1 MVLFLYIMSHMN
13 KSVSQCYLYIR
24 HTVKHWAIKY
34 MPIICVSTMLAH
46 IILSQHPSYS
56 TIQPWF
62 AITLTVL
69 FFQLPSFSASHAYR
83 LPYDGFF
90 YFNTAFVS
98 GLDTMAC
105 MMIIPWQA
113 SSQAKHHRWTTFFAW
128 QKAIITNFVAT
139 LLTEQECIT
148 LYEIQNLDP
157 LNEIQNPKSGC
168 DVFSLSDLAS
178 FRQPWQ
184 FKPFLR
190 DLFSTCIELWPMYQV
205 YLLQLNISS
214 AIQDWKQLPLGASL
228 PLQSHGLLNG
238 SQATTQTPTLQPLDH
253 AVPSVKI

>member
-1 MVLFLYIMSHMN
+1 MCLFLYIMCHMN

-24 HTVKHWAIKY
+24 HTMKHLAVKY

-62 AITLTVL
+62 AITLTAL

-113 SSQAKHHRWTTFFAW
+113 SNQAKHHRWTTFFAW
-128 QKAIITNFVAT
+128 QKAIMINFAAT
-139 LLTEQECIT
+139 LFTEQECIT
-148 LYEIQNLDP
+148 LY
-157 LNEIQNPKSGC
+157 EIQNPKSGC
-168 DVFSLSDLAS
+168 DVFSLNDLAS
-178 FRQPWQ
+178 FKQPWQ

-205 YLLQLNISS
+205 YLLQLNVSS
-214 AIQDWKQLPLGASL
+214 TIQDWKQLSLGASL

-253 AVPSVKI
+253 AVPSLKV